1 LPYRPD
7 AEWQVNILSFGSIY
21 WMDEMPTIGELLAKQ
36 DDMLIILRMFG
47 IRLQLWD
54 GEVLSAQDQHLWN
67 GVKDQVPHWALF
79 RRLNLNDE
87 QKEVRKKAERQVEEE
102 FECLSDGSDVV
113 PDE

>member
-1 LPYRPD
+1 MRLSEYAVALLAGLPYRPD

-21 WMDEMPTIGELLAKQ
+21 WMDEMPPIGELLAKQ

-67 GVKDQVPHWALF
+67 GVT
-79 RRLNLNDE
+79 
-87 QKEVRKKAERQVEEE
+87 ERQVEEE